1 MAETAAP
8 PRPAEQ
14 LERGPG
20 YDEDFVLWTERQAA
34 LIRAGRFDLVDRDHV
49 AEEIE
54 SLGISD
60 RRQLAHRLEVLMMHL
75 LKWQFQP
82 MHRSG
87 VWRST
92 IRTQRGRIERLLK
105 ESPSLRRHVAR
116 LTREHYASAR
126 DMASAETGF
135 APATFPES
143 LPYKPGQILDEAF
156 FPGPIDETR

>member
-20 YDEDFVLWTERQAA
+20 YDEDVVVWTERQAA
-34 LIRAGRFDLVDRDHV
+34 LIRSGRFDLVDRDHV

-54 SLGISD
+54 SWGISD
-60 RRQLAHRLEVLMMHL
+60 RRQLAHRLEVLLMHL

-87 VWRST
+87 SWRST
-92 IRTQRGRIERLLK
+92 IRTERGRIEPLLR
-105 ESPSLRRHVAR
+105 ESPSLRRQVAG
-116 LTREHYASAR
+116 LIREHYPSAR

-143 LPYKPGQILDEAF
+143 LPYKPGQILEAF